1 MPKDIEAQGVGAS
14 EWAPPAVPKGDAPP
28 PQELVPSLQVPTPPP
43 FGAAGAK
50 RKRPQRTSLQ
60 NPQQQKARALK
71 MLEKRVIEGKTVPQ
85 IAQEFNVSTQTAQRA
100 LSFAAKGDLIVGFED
115 TLLKDLV
122 PLAQT
127 AAKMALMEG
136 NAKVALEVLKGVG
149 LLRGTHT
156 RTQTQV
162 AEEDAL
168 SRYIAQ
174 KRAHSQLLE
183 ETIDADPTDPAA
195 LTSADAGPDAGPTDA
210 APESGRA
217 AEAPTALAGPD
228 PHPAVAP
235 QTDGNPGGLDV

>member
-1 MPKDIEAQGVGAS
+1 
-14 EWAPPAVPKGDAPP
+14 
-28 PQELVPSLQVPTPPP
+28 
-43 FGAAGAK
+43 
-50 RKRPQRTSLQ
+50 
-60 NPQQQKARALK
+60 

-115 TLLKDLV
+115 TLLRDLV

-127 AAKMALMEG
+127 AAKMALLEG

-149 LLRGTHT
+149 LLRSTHT

-183 ETIDADPTDPAA
+183 ETIDAHPTDPAA
-195 LTSADAGPDAGPTDA
+195 LAPTTAGPDAPPTLA
-210 APESGRA
+210 APESSRG
-217 AEAPTALAGPD
+217 AEAPTAPAGPD
-228 PHPAVAP
+228 ADPAVAP
-235 QTDGNPGGLDV
+235 QADGGPGGLDV

>member
-1 MPKDIEAQGVGAS
+1 MQS
-14 EWAPPAVPKGDAPP
+14 
-28 PQELVPSLQVPTPPP
+28 PTPPT
-43 FGAAGAK
+43 FEAKDLK

-115 TLLKDLV
+115 TLLRDLV

-149 LLRGTHT
+149 LLRSTHT

-174 KRAHSQLLE
+174 KRAHSQLVE
-183 ETIDADPTDPAA
+183 ETIDAEPTDPAA
-195 LTSADAGPDAGPTDA
+195 LPPTSAGSDAHTGAA
-210 APESGRA
+210 APESGDA
-217 AEAPTALAGPD
+217 AAAPTPFAGPD
-228 PHPAVAP
+228 PDPAVEA
-235 QTDGNPGGLDV
+235 QADDVPGDLNV

>member
-1 MPKDIEAQGVGAS
+1 M
-14 EWAPPAVPKGDAPP
+14 
-28 PQELVPSLQVPTPPP
+28 PSLQAPTPPP
-43 FGAAGAK
+43 FHTKGAK

-85 IAQEFNVSTQTAQRA
+85 IAQEFNVSPQTAQRA

-115 TLLKDLV
+115 TLLRDLV
-122 PLAQT
+122 PLAQN

-149 LLRGTHT
+149 LLRSTHT

-183 ETIDADPTDPAA
+183 ETLDANPTDPAA
-195 LTSADAGPDAGPTDA
+195 LPPADAGPDAHPA
-210 APESGRA
+210 AAAAESGRA
-217 AEAPTALAGPD
+217 AAAPTALAGPD
-228 PHPAVAP
+228 PDPAVAP
-235 QTDGNPGGLDV
+235 QADSGPGDLNV

>member
-1 MPKDIEAQGVGAS
+1 
-14 EWAPPAVPKGDAPP
+14 
-28 PQELVPSLQVPTPPP
+28 
-43 FGAAGAK
+43 
-50 RKRPQRTSLQ
+50 
-60 NPQQQKARALK
+60 

-100 LSFAAKGDLIVGFED
+100 LSFAAKGDLIVCFED
-115 TLLKDLV
+115 TLLRDLV

-149 LLRGTHT
+149 LLRSTHT

-174 KRAHSQLLE
+174 KRAHSQLVE
-183 ETIDADPTDPAA
+183 ETIDAEPTDSAA
-195 LTSADAGPDAGPTDA
+195 LPPASAGPDAHTA
-210 APESGRA
+210 AATPEPEGA
-217 AEAPTALAGPD
+217 AEAPAPLAGPD
-228 PHPAVAP
+228 PDPAVEA
-235 QTDGNPGGLDV
+235 QADDVPGDLNV

>member
-1 MPKDIEAQGVGAS
+1 M
-14 EWAPPAVPKGDAPP
+14 
-28 PQELVPSLQVPTPPP
+28 PSLQAPTPPP
-43 FGAAGAK
+43 FGATGTK

-85 IAQEFNVSTQTAQRA
+85 IAQEFNVSPQTAQRA

-115 TLLKDLV
+115 TLLRDLV
-122 PLAQT
+122 PLAQN

-149 LLRGTHT
+149 LLRSTHT

-183 ETIDADPTDPAA
+183 ETLDANPTDPAA
-195 LTSADAGPDAGPTDA
+195 LPPADAGPDAHPA
-210 APESGRA
+210 AAAAESGRA
-217 AEAPTALAGPD
+217 AAAPTALAGPD
-228 PHPAVAP
+228 PDPAVAP
-235 QTDGNPGGLDV
+235 QADSGPGDLNV

>member
-1 MPKDIEAQGVGAS
+1 VQGVGAS
-14 EWAPPAVPKGDAPP
+14 EWAPPAVPTGDAPP
-28 PQELVPSLQVPTPPP
+28 PQEPVPSLQAPTPPP
-43 FGAAGAK
+43 FHTKGVK

-149 LLRGTHT
+149 LLRSTHT

-183 ETIDADPTDPAA
+183 ETLDADPTDPAA
-195 LTSADAGPDAGPTDA
+195 LPPTAAGPDTPTVAA
-210 APESGRA
+210 APESGRPA
-217 AEAPTALAGPD
+217 PAPTTPAGPD
-228 PHPAVAP
+228 AHPAVAP
-235 QTDGNPGGLDV
+235 HADGRPGDLNV

>member
-1 MPKDIEAQGVGAS
+1 
-14 EWAPPAVPKGDAPP
+14 
-28 PQELVPSLQVPTPPP
+28 
-43 FGAAGAK
+43 
-50 RKRPQRTSLQ
+50 
-60 NPQQQKARALK
+60 

-149 LLRGTHT
+149 LLRSTHT

-183 ETIDADPTDPAA
+183 ETLDADPTDPAA
-195 LTSADAGPDAGPTDA
+195 LPSAAAGPDTPTVAA
-210 APESGRA
+210 APESGRPA
-217 AEAPTALAGPD
+217 PAPTTPAGPD
-228 PHPAVAP
+228 AHPAVAP
-235 QTDGNPGGLDV
+235 HADSRPGDLNV

>member
-1 MPKDIEAQGVGAS
+1 
-14 EWAPPAVPKGDAPP
+14 
-28 PQELVPSLQVPTPPP
+28 VPSLQAPTPPP
-43 FGAAGAK
+43 FHTKGAK

-85 IAQEFNVSTQTAQRA
+85 IAQEFNVSPQTAQRA

-115 TLLKDLV
+115 TLLRDLV
-122 PLAQT
+122 PLAQN

-149 LLRGTHT
+149 LLRSTHT

-183 ETIDADPTDPAA
+183 ETLDANPTDPAA
-195 LTSADAGPDAGPTDA
+195 LPPADAGPDAHPA
-210 APESGRA
+210 AAAAESGRA
-217 AEAPTALAGPD
+217 AAAPAALAGPD
-228 PHPAVAP
+228 PDSAVAP
-235 QTDGNPGGLDV
+235 QADSGPGDLNV